1 MFEKFTKDARAA
13 VTEAL
18 QVAMETHSD
27 QIDGRHLLVA
37 LAERPGP
44 ARDAL
49 SGAGLDPADVGAR
62 ARASITEGETLDAE
76 VLAGVGIDL
85 AEVERR
91 TEASFGEGAL
101 TRARRMLRRRRRQVP
116 FRPDARKGLELAL
129 REAVRLGS
137 REITGGHVLLGLTRD
152 DGSPAR
158 RVLVRAGADVDRVR
172 QLAEGTAEAA

>member
-1 MFEKFTKDARAA
+1 MFEKFTTDARTA

-18 QVAMETHSD
+18 QVAMEAHSD
-27 QIDGRHLLVA
+27 QIDGRHLLAA

-49 SGAGLDPADVGAR
+49 AGAGLDPADVGAR
-62 ARASITEGETLDAE
+62 ARASIATGEALDAD
-76 VLAGVGIDL
+76 VLAAVGVDL

-101 TRARRMLRRRRRQVP
+101 ARAGRMLRRRRRQIP
-116 FRPDARKGLELAL
+116 FRHDARKALELAL

-152 DGSPAR
+152 DSPAR
-158 RVLVRAGADVDRVR
+158 RLLLQAGADVDRVR
-172 QLAEGTAEAA
+172 RLAEGTPEAA